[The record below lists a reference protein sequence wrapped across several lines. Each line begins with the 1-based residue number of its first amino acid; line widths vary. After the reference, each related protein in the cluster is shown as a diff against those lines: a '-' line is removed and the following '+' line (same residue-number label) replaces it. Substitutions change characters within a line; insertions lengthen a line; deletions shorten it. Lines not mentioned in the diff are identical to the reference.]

1 MLGFHKYKTS
11 ANLGL
16 HPCLA
21 RHNRPLHKPTIL
33 KMYDWKERGIGHL
46 EILLKVWSQTT
57 VQTGLLA
64 AEEDG
69 CMTFLTLS
77 KTTKAALKKKNKNKN
92 YLSNCYHSFSIHE
105 TEKLSSSNTLFA
117 YWFAGLKANKTIYI
131 WSAKKGREKRLKP
144 SNTWLVSAFVCLK
157 VWERSKGDID
167 ERKIAAIVSQSMK

>member
-21 RHNRPLHKPTIL
+21 KHNRPLHKPTIL

-77 KTTKAALKKKNKNKN
+77 KTTKAALKKK
-92 YLSNCYHSFSIHE
+92 
-105 TEKLSSSNTLFA
+105 T
-117 YWFAGLKANKTIYI
+117 KT
-131 WSAKKGREKRLKP
+131 
-144 SNTWLVSAFVCLK
+144 
-157 VWERSKGDID
+157 
-167 ERKIAAIVSQSMK
+167 KITSQIATIVSQSMKQRNYPHQIPCLHIDLLGWKLIKRSIFDLQKKGEKRD